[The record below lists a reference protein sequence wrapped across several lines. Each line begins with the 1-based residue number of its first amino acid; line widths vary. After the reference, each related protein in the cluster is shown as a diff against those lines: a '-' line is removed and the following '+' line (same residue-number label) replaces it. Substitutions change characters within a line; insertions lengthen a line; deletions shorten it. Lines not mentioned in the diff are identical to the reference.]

1 MKYTKS
7 KFPLFFSLFKIP
19 ELVRG
24 LAKCN
29 ERGHS
34 SIKEV
39 ATSCTC
45 VVLLDPF
52 NIVNNEATRTV
63 TMKFVRFNRS
73 TRSIR
78 LIDRSGC
85 IGALSYED
93 PVSPVARLA
102 SVTSLTIAISSNFQ
116 LRPIRDALTFCV
128 FCARERFE
136 NRWPPCTSGL
146 ISEWLCRKIIF
157 DFHFF
162 FFLSSFFSLVC
173 IPSVY
178 KRSNIPFDL

>member
-1 MKYTKS
+1 MLNQGSHTLY
-7 KFPLFFSLFKIP
+7 FFHCLKLWNS
-19 ELVRG
+19 VRG

-39 ATSCTC
+39 AMWYVFSAC
-45 VVLLDPF
+45 LLNPF

-78 LIDRSGC
+78 LIDRSGG

-128 FCARERFE
+128 FCARERDS
-136 NRWPPCTSGL
+136 RIVGLRAPP
-146 ISEWLCRKIIF
+146 
-157 DFHFF
+157 
-162 FFLSSFFSLVC
+162 V
-173 IPSVY
+173 
-178 KRSNIPFDL
+178 